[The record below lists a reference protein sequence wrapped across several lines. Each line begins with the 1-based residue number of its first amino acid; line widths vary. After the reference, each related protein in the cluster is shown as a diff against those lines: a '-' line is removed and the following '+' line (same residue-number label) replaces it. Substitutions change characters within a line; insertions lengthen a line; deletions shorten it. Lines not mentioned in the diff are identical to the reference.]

1 MSDVVPN
8 ARALVLAL
16 VAGLLVAACATAPA
30 PPPPPLPEANRG
42 TVVLLPEKDGRPS
55 AVVVKRDDRQIVL
68 DQPYAAAK
76 VGTQALDAFQS
87 SQQDVEKEFG
97 PALAAQPVGAQSF
110 VLYFVE
116 GRDDFTDESKRL
128 VEQMLAEVAR
138 RPVPDVLVVGHTDAV
153 GTDQVN
159 DALGQRRAETVR
171 SALIARGIAAGDIRA
186 ISRGKRALAV
196 PTPDGVAEPRNRRVE
211 IIVR

>member
-1 MSDVVPN
+1 MNDDIGNVRHLVV
-8 ARALVLAL
+8 AIA
-16 VAGLLVAACATAPA
+16 AGILVAACASK
-30 PPPPPLPEANRG
+30 PPVVSPKG
-42 TVVLLPEKDGRPS
+42 TVVLLPEMDGQPT
-55 AVVVKRDDRQIVL
+55 AVTVKQGDRQIVL

-76 VGTQALDAFQS
+76 VQSQGLDAYQS
-87 SQQDVEKEFG
+87 SQQEVEREFSA
-97 PALAAQPVGAQSF
+97 ALAAQPVRATIF
-110 VLYFVE
+110 VLYFIE
-116 GRDDFTDESKRL
+116 GKDEFTDESKRL

-153 GTDQVN
+153 GTDQAN

-171 SALIARGIAAGDIRA
+171 GALVARGISAGDIRA

>member
-1 MSDVVPN
+1 MIDPRCN
-8 ARALVLAL
+8 ARSLICALA
-16 VAGLLVAACATAPA
+16 VALLVGGCATQPPA
-30 PPPPPLPEANRG
+30 PVAEADRG
-42 TVVLLPEKDGRPS
+42 TVVLLPETDGRPT
-55 AVVVKRDDRQIVL
+55 AVVVMRGDRQVVL

-76 VGTQALDAFQS
+76 VGTQALDAYRS
-87 SQQDVEKEFG
+87 NQQDVEKEFG
-97 PALAAQPVGAQSF
+97 PALAAQPASAQSF

-116 GRDDFTDESKRL
+116 GKDDFTDESKRL
-128 VEQMLAEVAR
+128 LEQMLAEVAR

-171 SALIARGIAAGDIRA
+171 NALIARGIAAGDIRA

-211 IIVR
+211 IVVR

>member
-1 MSDVVPN
+1 VIDDIGN
-8 ARALVLAL
+8 ARGLI
-16 VAGLLVAACATAPA
+16 VAIVIGVLVAACASK
-30 PPPPPLPEANRG
+30 PPVVSPKG
-42 TVVLLPEKDGRPS
+42 IVVLLPEKDGQPT
-55 AVVVKRDDRQIVL
+55 AVTVTQGDRQIVL

-76 VGTQALDAFQS
+76 VASQGLDAYQS
-87 SQQDVEKEFG
+87 NQQEVEKEFG
-97 PALAAQPVGAQSF
+97 PAIAAQPVRANAF

-116 GRDDFTDESKRL
+116 GKDEFTDESKRL
-128 VEQMLAEVAR
+128 VEQLLADVAR

-171 SALIARGIAAGDIRA
+171 TALISRGIAAGDIRA
-186 ISRGKRALAV
+186 ISRGKRAPAV
-196 PTPDGVAEPRNRRVE
+196 PTADGVAEPRNRRVE

>member
-1 MSDVVPN
+1 MIDATGN
-8 ARALVLAL
+8 ARALLVVLA
-16 VAGLLVAACATAPA
+16 AGLLAAACAT
-30 PPPPPLPEANRG
+30 PPPPPPETSKG
-42 TVVLLPEKDGRPS
+42 TVVLLPEKDGRPT
-55 AVVVKRDDRQIVL
+55 AVTVQREGKQLVL

-76 VGTQALDAFQS
+76 VGTQALESYQS
-87 SQQDVEKEFG
+87 NQQDVEQEFG
-97 PALAAQPVGAQSF
+97 QALAAQPAGAQSF

-116 GRDDFTDESKRL
+116 GKDDFTDESKRL

-171 SALIARGIAAGDIRA
+171 NALIARGIAAGDIRA